1 MTTTY
6 ILIAI
11 AAVIFLYLISIYNRF
26 VSLRNNTEK
35 AWSNIDLLLKQR
47 HEELPN
53 LVAAC
58 KEYMNHESTLF
69 KEVTD
74 LRMQAETARKSQ
86 NVEEISKSENALN
99 LAVNG
104 LLARAEA
111 YPDLKSSA
119 NFQQLM
125 GRVSVI
131 EDTITDKREFYN
143 DSATILNTRRD
154 QFPAMIV
161 ASMFG
166 FTAKSL
172 YEVEESKKGNVD
184 LKSLFDKT

>member
-1 MTTTY
+1 MISTY
-6 ILIAI
+6 ITIAI
-11 AAVIFLYLISIYNRF
+11 AAVVLLYIISTYNRF
-26 VSLRNNTEK
+26 VSLRNNATK
-35 AWSNIDLLLKQR
+35 SWSNIDLLLKQR

-58 KEYMNHESTLF
+58 QEYMSHESTLLTQ
-69 KEVTD
+69 VTE

-86 NVEEISKSENALN
+86 KVDDISKSEGALTI
-99 LAVNG
+99 AVNG
-104 LLARAEA
+104 LLARSEG
-111 YPDLKSSA
+111 YPDLKASA

-143 DSATILNTRRD
+143 DSTNILNTRRD

-161 ASMFG
+161 ARLFG
-166 FTAKSL
+166 FNKRDLYVVEASQKSQ
-172 YEVEESKKGNVD
+172 VD
-184 LKSLFDKT
+184 LKQLFDKK

>member
-11 AAVIFLYLISIYNRF
+11 AAIVFLYLISTYNRF
-26 VSLRNNTEK
+26 VGLRNNAAK

-53 LVAAC
+53 LVTAC
-58 KEYMNHESTLF
+58 KEYMDHESTLLT
-69 KEVTD
+69 EVTE
-74 LRMQAETARKSQ
+74 LRMQAETARKSE
-86 NVEEISKSENALN
+86 NVEDIAKSEGALS

-111 YPDLKSSA
+111 YPDLKASA

-131 EDTITDKREFYN
+131 EDTLTDKREFYN

-161 ASMFG
+161 ARMFG
-166 FTAKSL
+166 FAARSL
-172 YEVEESKKGNVD
+172 YVVEESQKGNVD